1 MSAVAA
7 VRGFRPRSFNRNVR
21 SFYLYGLSIN
31 AGMTLYWL
39 LYNLYLLRLS
49 YQEDFIGQMASMAPL
64 ATALLALP
72 TGVLSDR
79 LGRRPFLI
87 ASGLLLTLAQVG
99 LCLSTASTALLA
111 FSFVGGVA
119 NAFIW
124 VNHVPFLSD
133 NAHPS
138 RRAEAIV
145 VWSAV
150 QIVVRMFL
158 SLVGGFLPG
167 AMAWF
172 LGTSTELPEPFRYAL
187 FLGAACSLV
196 SVVPLLRIRRQPD
209 AVPVPERDPDEGEDP
224 RRPRGVFAV
233 VAVTAGMRG
242 FSMGLTYPFFNVFF
256 EEELHIGPAAIGAVF
271 FLSHLVGLPF
281 TFSVPAL
288 VRRFGATLTILASRA
303 VSGGAVGIM
312 GALVTLPVALPMFLL
327 ARAGEVID
335 IPADQHF
342 TTQVLPRRY
351 WARVQSIRVCGFQLL
366 AFLGSLAG
374 GVLILEHGYLLV
386 FGLAALSRTASG
398 LVMAAWF
405 GMRPDRAAP

>member
-87 ASGLLLTLAQVG
+87 ASGLLLALSQVG

-150 QIVVRMFL
+150 QIVVRMLL

-209 AVPVPERDPDEGEDP
+209 TAPVPERDPDEGEDP

-256 EEELHIGPAAIGAVF
+256 EEEAAHRSGGDRRRVLPQPPRGPALHLQRAGPGAP
-271 FLSHLVGLPF
+271 LRRHPDDPGQPGGLRRSGGDHGRPRHPAGGAAH
-281 TFSVPAL
+281 VPAGA
-288 VRRFGATLTILASRA
+288 RR
-303 VSGGAVGIM
+303 
-312 GALVTLPVALPMFLL
+312 
-327 ARAGEVID
+327 
-335 IPADQHF
+335 
-342 TTQVLPRRY
+342 
-351 WARVQSIRVCGFQLL
+351 
-366 AFLGSLAG
+366 
-374 GVLILEHGYLLV
+374 
-386 FGLAALSRTASG
+386 
-398 LVMAAWF
+398 
-405 GMRPDRAAP
+405 

>member
-1 MSAVAA
+1 MSFGTA

-21 SFYLYGLSIN
+21 SFFLFGFSIN
-31 AGMTLYWL
+31 AGMTLYFL

-49 YQEDFIGQMASMAPL
+49 YQEDFIGQVAAMAPL

-87 ASGLLLTLAQVG
+87 ASGLLLAVSQLG
-99 LCLSTASTALLA
+99 LCLSTASVALLA

-150 QIVVRMFL
+150 QVVVRMLL
-158 SLVGGFLPG
+158 SLAGGFLPG
-167 AMAWF
+167 AMGWF
-172 LGTSTELPEPFRYAL
+172 LGTSTDVPEPFRYAL
-187 FLGAACSLV
+187 LLGAACSLV
-196 SVVPLLRIRRQPD
+196 SVVPLLRIPRPSAPLREPS
-209 AVPVPERDPDEGEDP
+209 PEEEQDTD
-224 RRPRGVFAV
+224 RPRSVFAV
-233 VAVTAGMRG
+233 IAATAGLRG

-256 EEELHIGPAAIGAVF
+256 EEQLHIGPVAIGAVF

-288 VRRFGATLTILASRA
+288 VRRFGSTLTILTSRA
-303 VSGGAVGIM
+303 AGGGAVGIM
-312 GALVTLPVALPMFLL
+312 GAFVSLPVAIPMFLL

-335 IPADQHF
+335 IPSDQHF
-342 TTQVLPRRY
+342 TTQMLPRRF
-351 WARVQSIRVCGFQLL
+351 WARIQAFRVCGFQLL
-366 AFLGSLAG
+366 AFLGSLTG
-374 GVLILEHGYLLV
+374 GVLILEYGYGLV
-386 FGLAALSRTASG
+386 FGLACASRTVSG
-398 LVMAAWF
+398 LIMVAWF
-405 GMRPDRAAP
+405 GPRPDRRAP

>member
-1 MSAVAA
+1 MNAVAA

-87 ASGLLLTLAQVG
+87 ASGLLLALSQVG

-150 QIVVRMFL
+150 QIVVRMLL

-209 AVPVPERDPDEGEDP
+209 AAPVPERDPDEGEDP

>member
-1 MSAVAA
+1 MSVGTA

-21 SFYLYGLSIN
+21 SFYLFGLSIN

-49 YQEDFIGQMASMAPL
+49 YQEDFIGLVAGMAPL

-87 ASGLLLTLAQVG
+87 ASALLLALSQVG
-99 LCLSTASTALLA
+99 LCMSKAPIALLA
-111 FSFVGGVA
+111 FSFAGGVA

-150 QIVVRMFL
+150 QAVVRMLL

-167 AMAWF
+167 AMAWL
-172 LGTSTELPEPFRYAL
+172 LGSSTELPEPFRYAL
-187 FLGAACSLV
+187 LLGAACSLV
-196 SVVPLLRIRRQPD
+196 SMVPLLRIQAQADPASVRDRSADGEQD
-209 AVPVPERDPDEGEDP
+209 AH
-224 RRPRGVFAV
+224 RPWSVFGVIA
-233 VAVTAGMRG
+233 ATAGLRG
-242 FSMGLTYPFFNVFF
+242 FSMGLTLPFFNVFF
-256 EEELHIGPAAIGAVF
+256 EQELHIGPASIGAVF

-288 VRRFGATLTILASRA
+288 VRRFGSTLTILASRA
-303 VSGGAVGIM
+303 AGGGAVGVM
-312 GALVTLPVALPMFLL
+312 GAFISLPVAVPMFLL
-327 ARAGEVID
+327 GRASEVID

-351 WARVQSIRVCGFQLL
+351 WARIQSFRVCGFQLL
-366 AFLGSLAG
+366 AFLGSLIG
-374 GVLILEHGYLLV
+374 GVLILEYGYALV
-386 FGLAALSRTASG
+386 FGLAGAARAASG
-398 LVMAAWF
+398 LIMVAWF
-405 GMRPDRAAP
+405 GPRPQGAAP